1 METLNQEIQETFDQI
16 LTQIAQKTLSIN
28 TLETRNMDNLDFH
41 EVAVWQIKDALRAA
55 FVAGMEV
62 GVTIK

>member
-62 GVTIK
+62 GVTVK

>member
-41 EVAVWQIKDALRAA
+41 EVAVWQIQDALRAA

-62 GVTIK
+62 GVTL

>member
-41 EVAVWQIKDALRAA
+41 EVAVWQIQDALRAA
-55 FVAGMEV
+55 FVAGLEV
-62 GVTIK
+62 GVTL

>member
-16 LTQIAQKTLSIN
+16 LTQIAQKTLRIN

-41 EVAVWQIKDALRAA
+41 EVAVWQIQDALRAA
-55 FVAGMEV
+55 FVAGLEV
-62 GVTIK
+62 GVTL